1 MLVEYTQRT
10 ARDFRQRYEGVYGF
24 YPKSNGEEVLV
35 YVSSVD
41 DREMKFTDSKGASY
55 TAYADQGVTFKFI
68 PLNRKLFIYKKEL
81 ILASR
86 VPARQWQRGICQ
98 GNTRMQYVSM
108 MLSDLPISFSTVE
121 AYLAADKELY
131 KEFSTKLLT
140 ASSGVLSPLI
150 GWTCGELYVTNQKV
164 GNIRTDH
171 VEVTNEFFIQEIRDC
186 FRDLEIQVPIKGV

>member
-1 MLVEYTQRT
+1 MLVEYKRGT

-24 YPKSNGEEVLV
+24 YPKSNGEDVLV

-41 DREMKFTDSKGASY
+41 DRVMKFTDAKGAAY
-55 TAYADQGVTFKFI
+55 TAHADQGVTFKFI
-68 PLNRKLFIYKKEL
+68 PLNRKLFIYNKEL
-81 ILASR
+81 ILANR

-108 MLSDLPISFSTVE
+108 MFSDLPISFSTVE
-121 AYLAADKELY
+121 AYLAADKDLY
-131 KEFSTKLLT
+131 KEFATKLLT
-140 ASSGVLSPLI
+140 SYSGVLSPFI
-150 GWTCGELYVTNQKV
+150 GWTNGDLYVTNQKI
-164 GNIRTDH
+164 GSIRSDH